1 MDRHKTHLPA
11 GAENSMP
18 KGSIEA
24 LEQKIAML
32 ESRAAV
38 AEQKAEALKTAL
50 ESARA
55 GYWEWNVENGMILI
69 DRQWA
74 VISGYNSAEFDMLTM
89 EQWRELCHPA
99 DLGVVTKSIEELLDG
114 SMERLEL
121 ELRVR
126 HKNGEWIRVL
136 DCGKVTGRSKNGKPS
151 CLTGS
156 RQALASL
163 HDKPESPVKNAP
175 EELQALVDNIPGAIY
190 HIDVSGQATVRFRP
204 PAFLK
209 TLVSEHA
216 GTTRLNTLSMIH
228 HDDRHMLSNAY
239 SKLREAKHS
248 LTLVYRIVTPEGKL
262 HWIEDHM
269 RSSFSDDGLF
279 SGIDGIL
286 CEVTD
291 RIARLEKTRK
301 LESQLSKSQRLETIG
316 TLAGGIAHDFNNIL
330 TPILGYAEMGLSG
343 IDEDDPIHEYFAE
356 IMQAAERAQKL
367 VSQILTF
374 SKAEEGKAAPV
385 SIQEVIDEVIRL
397 MRPSLPSTV
406 SIEEDID
413 SSCHK
418 VIADPTQ
425 MHQVVVNLCT
435 NALHAMEQ
443 TGGVLK
449 IVLREVSTGNGM
461 PPIAPELPD
470 GNYAELIISD
480 TGTGMDNRAI
490 ERIFE
495 PFFTTKSVEKGSGLG
510 LSVVHG
516 IVTGTNGHISVE
528 SAQGKGS
535 AFHVWLP
542 VIKSNTP
549 DRLEQNPLLAKYAA
563 SVLFIDDEPATVNL
577 VTIMMTKLGYN
588 IRAEN
593 SPVEALKLFREQPD
607 QFDLVITDL
616 TMPEMTGIQ
625 LSSEIHKIAPS
636 IPVILMTGYGK
647 MIDHDMPL
655 KHYGINRLLK
665 KPLKLAHLA
674 LAVKEVLSSTTNLLT
689 EI

>member
-1 MDRHKTHLPA
+1 MDSHKTDLPA
-11 GAENSMP
+11 GAENRMHE
-18 KGSIEA
+18 GSVEA
-24 LEQKIAML
+24 LEKKIAML
-32 ESRAAV
+32 ESRASI

-55 GYWEWNVENGMILI
+55 GYWEWNIENGTILI

-74 VISGYNSAEFDMLTM
+74 GISGYNSAEFDMLTM

-99 DLGVVTKSIEELLDG
+99 DLDVVTKSIEELLDG
-114 SMERLEL
+114 SMEYLEL

-136 DCGKVTGRSKNGKPS
+136 DCGKITGRSQNGKPS

-156 RQALASL
+156 RQALTSL
-163 HDKPESPVKNAP
+163 HDKAESPIKNAP
-175 EELQALVDNIPGAIY
+175 EKLHALIDNIPGAIY
-190 HIDVSGQATVRFRP
+190 HIDVSGQATVRFQP

-216 GTTRLNTLSMIH
+216 GTARLNTLSMIH

-239 SKLREAKHS
+239 SKLRETKHS
-248 LTLVYRIVTPEGKL
+248 LTLVYRIVAPEGKL

-269 RSSFSDDGLF
+269 SSSFSDDGLF

-291 RIARLEKTRK
+291 RIARLEKICK

-343 IDEDDPIHEYFAE
+343 VNEDDPMHEYFAE

-449 IVLREVSTGNGM
+449 IVLREVSTGNGR
-461 PPIAPELPD
+461 PPIVPELPD

-480 TGTGMDNRAI
+480 TGTGMDDRAI

-549 DRLEQNPLLAKYAA
+549 DRSKQNPLLAKYAA

-607 QFDLVITDL
+607 LFDLVITDL

-625 LSSEIHKIAPS
+625 LTSEIHKIVPS